1 LTFVVQG
8 QEYEGRGLGF
18 VFQIERNHTQKY
30 LHAQIKKFLAEGKK
44 IYVEIEKGARA
55 GTIGELVLPENF
67 DDLYANVG
75 TNQNARDRRQNRDT
89 WLLKFDDSDKTVKL
103 EGTYRKHVMEKVS
116 FVQQPTVWKYT
127 SVARPKEELPV
138 LHDHFGVE
146 LAVGQVVL
154 ALIGTGTDQYVR
166 LGKITRWSA
175 KGTIWIE
182 TMKTRETHPKNA
194 EATVQGSINIF
205 VLDGDIRAKAM
216 MAKMTYT

>member
-8 QEYEGRGLGF
+8 KEYEGQGLGY
-18 VFQIERNHTQKY
+18 VFQPEREHTQKY

-55 GTIGELVLPENF
+55 GTIGELVLPDNL
-67 DDLYANVG
+67 DDLYAIVG
-75 TNQNARDRRQNRDT
+75 TSLRDRRQNGDT
-89 WLLKFDDSDKTVKL
+89 WVLKFDDSDKTVKL
-103 EGTYRKHVMEKVS
+103 EGSYRKRVMEKVS

-146 LAVGQVVL
+146 LVVGQVVL
-154 ALIGTGTDQYVR
+154 ALIGIGTDQYVR